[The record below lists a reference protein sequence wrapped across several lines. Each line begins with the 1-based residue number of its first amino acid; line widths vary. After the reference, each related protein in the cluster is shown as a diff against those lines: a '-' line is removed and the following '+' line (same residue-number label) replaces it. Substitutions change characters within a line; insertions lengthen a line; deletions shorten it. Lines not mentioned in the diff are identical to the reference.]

1 MGGQF
6 ERLIGLTK
14 NSMYKTIGSNVLAW
28 NEFEEVLLD
37 IELTLS
43 NRPLIY
49 VEDDVHL
56 LGSTSKN

>member
-6 ERLIGLTK
+6 ERLVGLTK
-14 NSMYKTIGSNVLAW
+14 NSMYKSIGSNVFAW

-49 VEDDVHL
+49 VEDDVQV